1 MGDEVMKLSRIRQL
15 CTEIETLEEALR
27 RSNILTLIQEKKV
40 ATELKVEN
48 DDEKEADLYKI
59 FVGRLDFEKP
69 KEKEFPFRRTVFLFG
84 IPSGNESENFLR
96 EMLAPFG
103 TVSKI
108 QFDQSGADGIDRKIG
123 KRFLGKPRVYTLYH
137 LEEDGRREPML
148 FKTVYS

>member
-69 KEKEFPFRRTVFLFG
+69 KEKEFPFRRTVFIFG
-84 IPSGNESENFLR
+84 IPVDSSEAFLR
-96 EMLAPFG
+96 EMLKPFG

-108 QFDQSGADGIDRKIG
+108 QFDHSPD
-123 KRFLGKPRVYTLYH
+123 
-137 LEEDGRREPML
+137 
-148 FKTVYS
+148 